1 MTRLAQIALTFA
13 AIVFGVIAYRVQVDD
28 LFSPSNRALA
38 IVAVAWAFVA
48 AGLVAWTRRPH
59 NRLGPRC

>member
-1 MTRLAQIALTFA
+1 MTRLVQIALTFA

-38 IVAVAWAFVA
+38 I
-48 AGLVAWTRRPH
+48 GSSRGRSSRRASSPG
-59 NRLGPRC
+59 RDARTTASGR